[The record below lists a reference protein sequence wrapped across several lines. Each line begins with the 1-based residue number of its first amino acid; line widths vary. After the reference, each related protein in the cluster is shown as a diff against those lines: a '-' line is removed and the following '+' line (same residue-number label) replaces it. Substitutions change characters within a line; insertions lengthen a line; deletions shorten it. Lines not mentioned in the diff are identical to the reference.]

1 MIMEYEGKY
10 VSLLKAGREENKT
23 TVYKYAKQEE
33 NLCVSIIAIVAQV
46 NYNKSSIAGISTAWK
61 RRYWY
66 RAYTDT
72 EEGKEDDRY

>member
-33 NLCVSIIAIVAQV
+33 NLCVSIIAIVA
-46 NYNKSSIAGISTAWK
+46 
-61 RRYWY
+61 
-66 RAYTDT
+66 
-72 EEGKEDDRY
+72 